1 MKQWV
6 EAVAGLPGVR
16 GGSAQGKISRGTWE
30 TRSGGGVQ
38 RTRPRWREQ
47 TTASGSGRESERP
60 ILARKSGNSDGA
72 KGPCW
77 KQAEVRGKEN
87 RLGNPTTEDP
97 QLTGANSA
105 TGMSEKLS
113 LLRQKLH
120 QKAKQ
125 EPKFRFY
132 VLYDRIYRRD
142 TLEEAWRRVRANQGA
157 PGVDG
162 VTIEQIET
170 QEAGVSGFVEEIQ
183 EALRTKAYQPQPVR
197 RVYIPKANG
206 KMRPLGIPTVRDR
219 VVQMAT
225 LLILEPIFEADFE
238 DCSYGFR
245 PNRSAHQ
252 ALEEIRTHLQRGYQA
267 VYDADLKG
275 YFDSIPHDKLM
286 ACVRMRV
293 VDRSVLKLIRMWLET
308 PVVEPGRDKGEPVKW
323 SRSKQG
329 TPQGGVISPL
339 LANMYLHWFDK
350 LFYRANGPAQWAKA
364 KLVRYADDFVVL
376 ARYQGPALRGWIEE
390 KIEGW
395 LGLEINRDKT
405 RVVDLR
411 EEKASLDFLGYTFR
425 WHRDH
430 YGRERRY
437 LHVGPSKKALARE
450 RERINE
456 LTDRR
461 QGCTPIT
468 QLIARLNRQ
477 LEGWANYFSLGYPR
491 DAYQKINW
499 HVGYRLAN
507 HLKHHRSQRP
517 YKLPKGL
524 SYYEQ
529 FQRLGLKFLTMKPA

>member
-1 MKQWV
+1 MKQGV
-6 EAVAGLPGVR
+6 KAVAGLPGVR
-16 GGSAQGKISRGTWE
+16 GGSAQGQISRGTWE
-30 TRSGGGVQ
+30 TRSGSGVATRGNRLREYITVGG
-38 RTRPRWREQ
+38 P
-47 TTASGSGRESERP
+47 SRESERP
-60 ILARKSGNSDGA
+60 IVAWNSGNAEGA

-87 RLGNPTTEDP
+87 RLGKPTTEEP
-97 QLTGANSA
+97 GTGGAESVG
-105 TGMSEKLS
+105 GMPEKLS

-132 VLYDRIYRRD
+132 VLYDRIYRGD
-142 TLEEAWRRVRANQGA
+142 TLAEAWRRVRANRGA

-162 VTIEQIET
+162 VSIQKVEAR
-170 QEAGVSGFVEEIQ
+170 EAGVSGFLGEIQ
-183 EALRTKAYQPQPVR
+183 EALRRKTYRPQPVR

-245 PNRSAHQ
+245 PNRSAQQ
-252 ALEEIRTHLQRGYQA
+252 ALEEIRRHLEAGYQA

-286 ACVRMRV
+286 ACLRMRV

-308 PVVEPGRDKGEPVKW
+308 PVVEPGGDGGEPEKW
-323 SRSKQG
+323 NRARKG

-339 LANMYLHWFDK
+339 LANVYLHWFDK
-350 LFYRANGPAQWAKA
+350 LFCRADGPAGWARA
-364 KLVRYADDFVVL
+364 KLVRYADDCVVL
-376 ARYQGPALRGWIEE
+376 ARYQGPRLRGWIEE
-390 KIEGW
+390 KIETW

-425 WHRDH
+425 WQRDR
-430 YGRERRY
+430 YGRARRY
-437 LHVGPSKKALARE
+437 LHVGPSQKALQRE
-450 RERINE
+450 RERINK

-461 QGCTPIT
+461 QGCTPIPR
-468 QLIARLNRQ
+468 LIARLNRQ
-477 LEGWANYFSLGYPR
+477 LRGWANYFSLGYPR
-491 DAYQKINW
+491 QAYRKINW

-507 HLKHHRSQRP
+507 HLKHHRSQRR
-517 YKLPKGL
+517 YRLPEGM
-524 SYYEQ
+524 SYYDRL
-529 FQRLGLKFLTMKPA
+529 QRLGLEFLSVRP